1 MDLAALKPAETATM
15 QVNHPLTG
23 EPIEG
28 ASIELYG
35 TDSRHYFGLQLDDV
49 ISRARG
55 KFSEDEDLKDRLLA
69 KFVAMTKSVKGLE
82 YNGEPLDAKTLYTEF
97 PWALEQ
103 VQKFVDDRAN
113 FFQSA

>member
-1 MDLAALKPAETATM
+1 MDLSILKPSETATM
-15 QVNHPLTG
+15 QVKHPLTG

-28 ASIELYG
+28 ALIELYG
-35 TDSRHYFGLQLDDV
+35 TDSRHYFGLQMDDV

-55 KFSEDEDLKDRLLA
+55 KFSDDENLKDRLLA